1 MTASLPASSLPFT
14 AVYLPDA
21 DACDIASR
29 LASGE
34 ALLVACLCAEWCG
47 TCREY
52 LPRFTEL
59 AAAWPQHV
67 FVWVDVETHPE
78 LLDDDD
84 IEDFPTLLIQSASA
98 TRFYG
103 PMLPHIGHL
112 DRLLQAIAA
121 DPNGADVAPAA
132 PGMRRSLASATQD

>member
-1 MTASLPASSLPFT
+1 MTASAP
-14 AVYLPDA
+14 VYLPDTDA
-21 DACDIASR
+21 DLIAEK
-29 LASGE
+29 LSGE
-34 ALLVACLCAEWCG
+34 ASLLVACLCAEWCG

-52 LPRFTEL
+52 LPRFTDL
-59 AAAWPQHV
+59 AASLPQHV

-84 IEDFPTLLIQSASA
+84 IEDFPTLLIQDATR

-112 DRLLQAIAA
+112 ERMIEAIMA
-121 DPNGADVAPAA
+121 DPEGGDVAPAA
-132 PGMRRSLASATQD
+132 PKLRKKLSPP

>member
-1 MTASLPASSLPFT
+1 MTASAT
-14 AVYLPDA
+14 VYLPDT
-21 DACDIASR
+21 DAGLIAETLSR
-29 LASGE
+29 PGS
-34 ALLVACLCAEWCG
+34 LLVACLCAEWCG

-52 LPRFTEL
+52 LPRFADL
-59 AAAWPQHV
+59 AAALPQHA

-84 IEDFPTLLIQSASA
+84 IEDFPTLLIQDATR

-112 DRLLQAIAA
+112 ERMIEAILA
-121 DPNGADVAPAA
+121 DPESADVAPAA
-132 PGMRRSLASATQD
+132 PRLRQSLLG